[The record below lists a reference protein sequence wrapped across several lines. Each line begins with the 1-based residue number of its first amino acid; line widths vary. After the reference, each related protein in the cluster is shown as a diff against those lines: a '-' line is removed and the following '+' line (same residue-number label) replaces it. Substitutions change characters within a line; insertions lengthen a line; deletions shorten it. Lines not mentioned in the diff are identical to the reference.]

1 MRNRA
6 LKPGMVTSMRGKK
19 KKELPAYIRERISLD
34 ELLAS
39 RRVLQLV
46 YEKGPLTQGEASE
59 ALDLS
64 QGACNLHFQ
73 RLEYEGL
80 LRAHRIVPEGRGPG
94 RPSNHWEIAREQN
107 AALGLVF
114 DPPNVYV
121 QLEDFTA
128 AILFSQGVSLRACR
142 RSEKIAEKVSALV
155 VKAVDEA
162 RARKL
167 ILRHAFAA
175 LPGVLEPA
183 TGAVKRAVNFPA
195 LEGLDVSDLMQRA
208 FKMPTLANS
217 LGAAYYYGEA
227 ATIPANS
234 TALVMYWDLGLGFAF
249 GRNRQLLTVH
259 GGEEGGRMISELGH
273 ISIDA
278 QGPRCHCGER
288 GCIEAYAGGWVL
300 LQQFAG
306 KGVTTLEHLV
316 RLAESGD
323 AAFQQA
329 LRDISKLLG
338 RHLAGAIQMLGV
350 SEVRITG
357 PLAPLFHHGRAD
369 FFTGLAEIIG
379 IHRSSA
385 IQVQVTEDF
394 KGQLLAGAT
403 RAARR
408 VYFYP
413 DEFSQLSRLSTTL
426 QGQRMAGS

>member
-1 MRNRA
+1 
-6 LKPGMVTSMRGKK
+6 MVTFMRGRK

-46 YEKGPLTQGEASE
+46 HEKGPITQGEASE
-59 ALDLS
+59 ALGLS

-80 LRAHRIVPEGRGPG
+80 LRALRLEPEGRGPG
-94 RPSNHWEIAREQN
+94 RPSHHWEVAREQN

-114 DPPNVYV
+114 DPPQVYV
-121 QLEDFTA
+121 QLEDFTGN
-128 AILFSQGVSLRACR
+128 ILLSLGASLRSCR
-142 RSEKIAEKVSALV
+142 SSDKIAEKVSALV
-155 VKAVDEA
+155 TRALAEA
-162 RARKL
+162 KTRKL
-167 ILRHAFAA
+167 TLRNAFAA
-175 LPGVLEPA
+175 LPGVLDPA

-195 LEGLDVSDLMQRA
+195 LEGLDVSDLMQKG
-208 FKMPTLANS
+208 FKVPTLANS

-227 ATIPANS
+227 AAIPVNH

-278 QGPRCHCGER
+278 QGPKCHCGEQ

-300 LQQFAG
+300 LKKFADE
-306 KGVTTLEHLV
+306 KVSTLEDLV
-316 RLAESGD
+316 GLAQSGHPE
-323 AAFQQA
+323 FRRT
-329 LRDISKLLG
+329 LREISRLLG
-338 RHLAGAIQMLGV
+338 RHLAGPIQLLGV

-357 PLAPLFHHGRAD
+357 ALAPLFDFGRVE
-369 FFTGLAEIIG
+369 FFDGLAEIIG
-379 IHRSSA
+379 VHRSSA
-385 IQVQVTEDF
+385 IQVHVTEDP
-394 KGQLLAGAT
+394 KASLLAGAT

-408 VYFYP
+408 AYLYP
-413 DEFSQLSRLSTTL
+413 DEFNRLSRLSTTL

>member
-1 MRNRA
+1 
-6 LKPGMVTSMRGKK
+6 MRGRK

-46 YEKGPLTQGEASE
+46 HEKGPLTQGEASE
-59 ALDLS
+59 ALGLS

-80 LRAHRIVPEGRGPG
+80 LRAIRLEPEGRGPG
-94 RPSNHWEIAREQN
+94 RPSHHWEVAREQN

-114 DPPNVYV
+114 DPPHVYV
-121 QLEDFTA
+121 QLEDFTGN
-128 AILFSQGVSLRACR
+128 ILLSLGASLRSCR
-142 RSEKIAEKVSALV
+142 SSDKIAEKVRALV
-155 VKAVDEA
+155 TRAVAEA
-162 RARKL
+162 GARKL
-167 ILRHAFAA
+167 TLRNAFAA
-175 LPGVLEPA
+175 LPGVLDPV

-195 LEGLDVSDLMQRA
+195 LEGLDVPDLMQKG
-208 FKMPTLANS
+208 FKVPTLANS

-227 ATIPANS
+227 ADIPVNR

-273 ISIDA
+273 ISLDA
-278 QGPRCHCGER
+278 QGPKCHCGEQ

-300 LQQFAG
+300 LKKFADE
-306 KGVTTLEHLV
+306 KVTTLEDLV
-316 RLAESGD
+316 PLA
-323 AAFQQA
+323 QA
-329 LRDISKLLG
+329 GHPEFRRTLREISRLLG
-338 RHLAGAIQMLGV
+338 RHLAGTIQLLGV

-357 PLAPLFHHGRAD
+357 ALAPLFDFGRIE
-369 FFTGLAEIIG
+369 FFDGLSEIIG
-379 IHRSSA
+379 VHRSSA
-385 IQVQVTEDF
+385 IQVHVTEDP
-394 KGQLLAGAT
+394 KASLLAGAT

-408 VYFYP
+408 AYLYP
-413 DEFSQLSRLSTTL
+413 DEFNRLSRLSTTL